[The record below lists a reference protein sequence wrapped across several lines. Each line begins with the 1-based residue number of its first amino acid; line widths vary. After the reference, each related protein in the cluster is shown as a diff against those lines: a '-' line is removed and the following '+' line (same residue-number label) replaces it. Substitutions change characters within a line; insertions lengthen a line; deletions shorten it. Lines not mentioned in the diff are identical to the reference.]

1 MALLVSSIKHLKMKS
16 YQSYMLFQKEGTLP
30 KCFYEATIAQIS
42 KPKKD
47 FMKKSQTSIP
57 PRTYKWKSLT

>member
-30 KCFYEATIAQIS
+30 KCFYEAAIAQIS

-47 FMKKSQTSIP
+47 FMEKNHRPVSPQEHTSENP
-57 PRTYKWKSLT
+57 